1 MSNENNPY
9 NLDAELLEQVDE
21 AFKEPQMYKVVL
33 LNDDYTPMDFVI
45 EVLMRY
51 FGMDEQKATQI
62 MLHVH
67 TRGKGLC
74 GVFTHEVA
82 ETKSIMVNEFARE
95 NEHPLLCVTEVV

>member
-9 NLDAELLEQVDE
+9 NLDAELLEQVEE

-95 NEHPLLCVTEVV
+95 NEHPLLCVTEVM